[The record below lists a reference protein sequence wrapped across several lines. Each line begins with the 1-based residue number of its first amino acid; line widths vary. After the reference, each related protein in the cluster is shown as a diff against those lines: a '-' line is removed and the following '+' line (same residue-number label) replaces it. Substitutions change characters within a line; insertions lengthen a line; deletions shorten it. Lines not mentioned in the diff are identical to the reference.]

1 LKQDGNSRDMIFR
14 IPEQIA
20 YASSIMT
27 LEPGD
32 IISTGTPAGAGLG
45 GARNSLEEGDIL
57 VCEIEKIGRLENS
70 VRYIE

>member
-1 LKQDGNSRDMIFR
+1 MIFR

-32 IISTGTPAGAGLG
+32 IISTGTPAGAGVG
-45 GARNSLEEGDIL
+45 GRDTSLHDGDLLI
-57 VCEIEKIGRLENS
+57 CEIEKIGKLKNR
-70 VRYIE
+70 VRYVE